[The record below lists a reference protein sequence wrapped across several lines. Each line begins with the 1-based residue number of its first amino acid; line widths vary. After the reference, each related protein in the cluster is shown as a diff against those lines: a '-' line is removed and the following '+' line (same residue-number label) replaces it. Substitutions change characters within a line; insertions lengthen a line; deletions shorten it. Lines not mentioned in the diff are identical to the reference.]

1 MNSQTDIT
9 QDQIAEQLELE
20 RSQISQGL
28 KRLRDQTFKLE
39 QQNYSSAS
47 IYGVSSIDTLLPH
60 VVKRIEDTNTKIH
73 QGKYGAAFKDIHQY
87 LSNIEALAAAAI
99 ACKVTFDNV
108 FGYKDKCNT
117 ATNICSAIG
126 KSIEDECQ
134 MRHYEENAPALLKTL
149 KDNYWHRAI
158 GTQQK
163 LVVIRTLMNRY
174 NVKPWTPWGT
184 SIRTKLGGWLL
195 DCIMDSSGW
204 FFKQRLR
211 VGRKTTVYIV
221 PTAEFMDI
229 KDEVMAN
236 AELFSPLAWPMLVP
250 PKNWTNTEPGGYIL
264 NEVMQGHE
272 LVRRGDHALIQGEI
286 PLSFLNKIQQV
297 KYRLNPFIVNTAM
310 LLEKRGV
317 SVGKFLPIVHYDLPP
332 KPVDIAENKEARK
345 KYRREAAEVMN
356 KRAAEFKRS
365 CRTRMTMEAVARFK
379 DREFYIPWSFDY
391 RGRAYPIPAFLT
403 PQDTD
408 FGKSLLNFADAAV
421 MTEDA
426 EEWLAFQVATTYGL
440 DKATM
445 QERLDWTRTH
455 VSLISRVA
463 RNPIDHLGDWE
474 GADEPWLFLA
484 ACEEYDACCLRQTR
498 NLTSLP
504 VATDATCSGLQILAG
519 LARDKST
526 ARLVNVVPSEKPQDA
541 YAVVAEVSCP
551 YIPEKYRAVWDRKCV
566 KRTVMTIPYNA
577 KAFSNR
583 SYIKAAL
590 EEKGVD
596 VDKDD
601 LTIIVQSVRQAMQAV
616 VPGPMSVMRWIES
629 EVGQAIKRGE
639 DYIEWTTPSGFLVRQ
654 RYFKKKI
661 ERIQLQLLGRCD
673 LSIAV
678 EDGKDVDINRHK
690 AATAPNLIHSLDAS
704 LLHLAVRKFDE
715 PIALIH
721 DSVLSRACDMGKL
734 SAIIRETY
742 MILFAEHDYLRTFAL
757 YVGAETEPPIIGDL
771 QPETVI
777 ESTYFFC

>member
-455 VSLISRVA
+455 VSLIARVA

-526 ARLVNVVPSEKPQDA
+526 ARLVNVVPSDKPQDA

-639 DYIEWTTPSGFLVRQ
+639 NHIEWTTPSGFLVRQ

>member
-204 FFKQRLR
+204 FYKQRLR

-250 PKNWTNTEPGGYIL
+250 PKDWTNTEPGGYIL

-310 LLEKRGV
+310 LLEERGV

-332 KPVDIAENKEARK
+332 KPVDIAENKESRK

-445 QERLDWTRTH
+445 QERLDWTRIN
-455 VSLISRVA
+455 VSLIARVA

-526 ARLVNVVPSEKPQDA
+526 ARLVNVVPSDKPQDA

-639 DYIEWTTPSGFLVRQ
+639 DHIEWTTPSGFLVRQ

-771 QPETVI
+771 QPESVI

>member
-204 FFKQRLR
+204 FYKQRLR

-250 PKNWTNTEPGGYIL
+250 PKDWTNTEPGGYIL

-297 KYRLNPFIVNTAM
+297 KYRLNPFVVNTAT
-310 LLEKRGV
+310 LLEERGV

-332 KPVDIAENKEARK
+332 KPVDIAENKESRK

-445 QERLDWTRTH
+445 QDRLDWTRTN

-526 ARLVNVVPSEKPQDA
+526 ARLVNVVPSDKPQDA

-577 KAFSNR
+577 KAYSNR
-583 SYIKAAL
+583 SYIISAL

-639 DYIEWTTPSGFLVRQ
+639 DHIEWTTPSGFLVRQ

>member
-204 FFKQRLR
+204 FYKQRLR

-250 PKNWTNTEPGGYIL
+250 PKDWTNTEPGGYIL

-297 KYRLNPFIVNTAM
+297 KYRLNPFIVETARV
-310 LLEKRGV
+310 LEERGT

-332 KPVDIAENKEARK
+332 KPVDIAENKESRK

-379 DREFYIPWSFDY
+379 D
-391 RGRAYPIPAFLT
+391 L
-403 PQDTD
+403 
-408 FGKSLLNFADAAV
+408 
-421 MTEDA
+421 
-426 EEWLAFQVATTYGL
+426 
-440 DKATM
+440 
-445 QERLDWTRTH
+445 
-455 VSLISRVA
+455 SLIH
-463 RNPIDHLGDWE
+463 I
-474 GADEPWLFLA
+474 
-484 ACEEYDACCLRQTR
+484 
-498 NLTSLP
+498 
-504 VATDATCSGLQILAG
+504 
-519 LARDKST
+519 
-526 ARLVNVVPSEKPQDA
+526 
-541 YAVVAEVSCP
+541 
-551 YIPEKYRAVWDRKCV
+551 
-566 KRTVMTIPYNA
+566 
-577 KAFSNR
+577 
-583 SYIKAAL
+583 
-590 EEKGVD
+590 
-596 VDKDD
+596 
-601 LTIIVQSVRQAMQAV
+601 
-616 VPGPMSVMRWIES
+616 
-629 EVGQAIKRGE
+629 
-639 DYIEWTTPSGFLVRQ
+639 
-654 RYFKKKI
+654 
-661 ERIQLQLLGRCD
+661 
-673 LSIAV
+673 
-678 EDGKDVDINRHK
+678 
-690 AATAPNLIHSLDAS
+690 
-704 LLHLAVRKFDE
+704 
-715 PIALIH
+715 
-721 DSVLSRACDMGKL
+721 
-734 SAIIRETY
+734 
-742 MILFAEHDYLRTFAL
+742 
-757 YVGAETEPPIIGDL
+757 
-771 QPETVI
+771 
-777 ESTYFFC
+777 

>member
-1 MNSQTDIT
+1 
-9 QDQIAEQLELE
+9 
-20 RSQISQGL
+20 
-28 KRLRDQTFKLE
+28 
-39 QQNYSSAS
+39 
-47 IYGVSSIDTLLPH
+47 VSSIDTLLPH

-204 FFKQRLR
+204 FYKQRLR

-250 PKNWTNTEPGGYIL
+250 PKDWTNTEPGGYIL

-332 KPVDIAENKEARK
+332 KPVDIAENKESRK

-445 QERLDWTRTH
+445 QERLDWTRIN
-455 VSLISRVA
+455 VSLIARVA

-526 ARLVNVVPSEKPQDA
+526 ARLVNVVPSDKPQDA

-590 EEKGVD
+590 EEKGLD

-639 DYIEWTTPSGFLVRQ
+639 DHIEWTTPSGFLVRQ

>member
-73 QGKYGAAFKDIHQY
+73 QGKYGAAFKDIHVY
-87 LSNIEALAAAAI
+87 LCNIEALAAAAI

-174 NVKPWTPWGT
+174 NVKPWTSWGT

-250 PKNWTNTEPGGYIL
+250 PKDWTNTEPGGYIL

-310 LLEKRGV
+310 LLEERGV

-332 KPVDIAENKEARK
+332 KPVDIAESKESRK
-345 KYRREAAEVMN
+345 RYRREAAEVMN

-445 QERLDWTRTH
+445 QERLDWTRIN
-455 VSLISRVA
+455 VSLIARVA
-463 RNPIDHLGDWE
+463 RNPIDHIGDWE

-526 ARLVNVVPSEKPQDA
+526 ARLVNVVPSDKPQDA

-590 EEKGVD
+590 EEKGLD

-639 DYIEWTTPSGFLVRQ
+639 DHIEWTTPSGFLVRQ

>member
-332 KPVDIAENKEARK
+332 KPVDIAESKESRK
-345 KYRREAAEVMN
+345 RYRREAAEVMN

-455 VSLISRVA
+455 VSLIARVA

-541 YAVVAEVSCP
+541 YAVVAEVSKP

-704 LLHLAVRKFDE
+704 LLHLAVRKFDV